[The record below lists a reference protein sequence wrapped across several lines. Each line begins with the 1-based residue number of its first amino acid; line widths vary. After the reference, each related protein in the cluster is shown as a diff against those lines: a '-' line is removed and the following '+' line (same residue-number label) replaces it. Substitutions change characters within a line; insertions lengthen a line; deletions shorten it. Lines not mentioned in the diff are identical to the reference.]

1 MSVTRL
7 LRTDRT
13 AVVALLA
20 FLVACSDKGK
30 DAGTAQAATP
40 GGAGGG
46 QRRSTS
52 ITLSA
57 NDVQR
62 VQRRTL
68 EEGIAITG
76 SLEPLETIDV
86 RSRIDGDL
94 IAVYA
99 REGERVAEGQILARF
114 EASQQAS
121 GRASAVADQTAARG
135 DLSTAQWNLDQS
147 RELFKAGA
155 IPERDVR
162 VAEQTVA
169 TAQARLAA
177 ASARLNAASSSE
189 RDTRVVAPESGVIS
203 GRHVESGESVARGA
217 SLFTIVRS
225 ETLELQAAVPATQSG
240 SIRVGQPVHFSAA
253 GRDLEGRVARVNP
266 TIDPASRAV
275 RVYVQVPNASGALRG
290 GTFASGRIV
299 IRTVPDA
306 LVIASSAL
314 RQSQG
319 GGTPT
324 VYRIADQ
331 QLEPVTVETGVTD
344 LELALTQVTKGLRE
358 GDIVVIGNVG
368 TLGRGM
374 KVVMIGNES
383 QAQPADT
390 SRQTPGGR

>member
-7 LRTDRT
+7 LRADRI
-13 AVVALLA
+13 AFVALLA
-20 FLVACSDKGK
+20 LTVACSDKGK

-62 VQRRTL
+62 VQRRSL
-68 EEGIAITG
+68 DEGIAITG

-99 REGERVAEGQILARF
+99 REGERVAQGQILARF
-114 EASQQAS
+114 DASQQT
-121 GRASAVADQTAARG
+121 GGQASAIADQTAARG
-135 DLSTAQWNLDQS
+135 DLTTAQWNLDQS

-162 VAEQTVA
+162 VAEQTA
-169 TAQARLAA
+169 ITAQARLAA
-177 ASARLNAASSSE
+177 ATSRLNAAAKSE

-203 GRHVESGESVARGA
+203 GRHVESGESVAKGV

-225 ETLELQAAVPATQSG
+225 ETLELQASVPATQSG
-240 SIRVGQPVHFSAA
+240 GIRVGQPVHFSAA

-319 GGTPT
+319 GGPPT
-324 VYRIADQ
+324 VYRIANQ
-331 QLEPVTVETGVTD
+331 QLEPVTVETGVID
-344 LELALTQVTKGLRE
+344 LESALTQVTKGLRE
-358 GDIVVIGNVG
+358 GDVVVIGNVG

-374 KVVMIGNES
+374 KVVLLGNEG
-383 QAQPADT
+383 QPRDT
-390 SRQTPGGR
+390 SRQTSGGR